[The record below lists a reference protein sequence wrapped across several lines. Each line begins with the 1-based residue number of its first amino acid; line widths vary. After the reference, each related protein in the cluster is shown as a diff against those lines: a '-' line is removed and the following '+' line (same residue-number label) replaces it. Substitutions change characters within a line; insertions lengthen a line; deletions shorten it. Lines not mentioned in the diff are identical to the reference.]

1 MVKIID
7 KYVLKAFVGPFIV
20 SFGIAIFVLV
30 MQTIFI
36 YLDEIIGKGASI
48 FIIMELVFYLSIRL
62 FPLAFLIG
70 ILLGSVMVF
79 GNLGER
85 YELSSF
91 KSAGIS
97 LARIMRPLMVLVF
110 FISILS
116 YICNDILS
124 PRASSK
130 FWARLYDIR
139 QARPALA
146 LVPGTFNGDFLDYS
160 IFLHDKSSNAQ
171 DISDVLVYN
180 QARYGNLLEVSSS
193 ARGNL
198 QLTPDKQYL
207 VMTLEDGIQYHEE
220 ARSVNNN
227 GQYSQPFFTVSY
239 KSYRKAFDL
248 SPFGVK
254 STDPEL
260 FKSHQ
265 YMKTSK
271 MLRNDIDTLDNSLA
285 NLAQPLTKSLSFLYK
300 DLVSERDSQQAYE
313 IAKLLLD
320 TAETDT
326 IVHEKLIKDTP
337 VVDSRPAPT
346 PTSERM
352 SSSDSLI
359 MARLMQRKGIA
370 PRSKKLQNAKLPEKV
385 FIPTIDN
392 SNNYQVP
399 TLDSSSWMA
408 GSYERY
414 FYEFDRKSIL
424 QTAITSVN
432 ENRIK
437 LTTLQHEVHSMSES
451 RAKHIY
457 EWQSKY
463 VLSLACLIFLLI
475 GAPMGAIVRKGGFG
489 YPFLVSV
496 LFFATF
502 VILSIATR
510 KMAEGLVL
518 NPFIAAWLPLFIMLG
533 IGLFLSYKAMR
544 DSKLFNVDQL
554 IKQWSERFQVWF
566 EKF

>member
-1 MVKIID
+1 MIKIVD
-7 KYVLKAFVGPFIV
+7 KYVLKSFVGPFMV
-20 SFGIAIFVLV
+20 SFAIAIFVLV

-36 YLDEIIGKGASI
+36 YLDEIIGKSASI

-85 YELSSF
+85 YELSSL

-97 LARIMRPLMVLVF
+97 LARIIRPLMVLVF

-116 YICNDILS
+116 YVCNDILS

-146 LVPGTFNGDFLDYS
+146 LVPGTFNSDFLDYS
-160 IFLHDKSSNAQ
+160 IFLREKSSNAQ
-171 DISDVLVYN
+171 DIQDVLVYN

-193 ARGNL
+193 DRGNL

-220 ARSVNNN
+220 SRSINNN
-227 GQYSQPFFTVSY
+227 GQFSQPFFMVSY
-239 KSYRKAFDL
+239 KRYRKAFDL

-254 STDPEL
+254 NTDPDL

-265 YMKTSK
+265 YMKTSRL
-271 MLRNDIDTLDNSLA
+271 LRNDIDTLEQKLT
-285 NLAQPLTKSLSFLYK
+285 NLAQPLTKSLSYLYR
-300 DLVSERDSQQAYE
+300 DLVSERDSQQALE

-320 TAETDT
+320 TVKDGSISIAAGNAESDSFDT
-326 IVHEKLIKDTP
+326 
-337 VVDSRPAPT
+337 RPAPI
-346 PTSERM
+346 PTTQTM
-352 SSSDSLI
+352 SSTDSLI
-359 MARLMQRKGIA
+359 MDRLMKRKGIA
-370 PRSKKLQNAKLPEKV
+370 PRSKRLQTAKLPEKV

-392 SNNYQVP
+392 SSNYQVP
-399 TLDSSSWMA
+399 TLDSSAWSE
-408 GSYERY
+408 GNFERY
-414 FYEFDRKSIL
+414 FFEFDRKAIL
-424 QTAITSVN
+424 QAAIQSVN

-437 LTTLQHEVHSMSES
+437 LTTLQHELHSMSES

-463 VLSLACLIFLLI
+463 VLSIACLVFLLI

-502 VILSIATR
+502 IILSIATR

-518 NPFIAAWLPLFIMLG
+518 NPFLAAWLPLMIMFG
-533 IGLFLSYKAMR
+533 IGIFLTYKAMR

-554 IKQWSERFQVWF
+554 IKQWSDRFLVWF

>member
-1 MVKIID
+1 MIKIVD

-48 FIIMELVFYLSIRL
+48 FIIVELVFYLSIRL

-91 KSAGIS
+91 KSAGVS
-97 LARIMRPLMVLVF
+97 LARIMRPLMFLVF
-110 FISILS
+110 LISILS

-146 LVPGTFNGDFLDYS
+146 LVPGTFNNDFLDYS
-160 IFLHDKSSNAQ
+160 IFLREKAANAQ
-171 DISDVLVYN
+171 DIHDVLVYN

-198 QLTPDKQYL
+198 QLSPDKQYL
-207 VMTLEDGIQYHEE
+207 IMTLEDGIQYHEE

-227 GQYSQPFFTVSY
+227 GQFSQPFFTVAY
-239 KSYRKAFDL
+239 KRYRKGFDL

-254 STDPEL
+254 NTDPEL

-271 MLRNDIDTLDNSLA
+271 ILIGDIDTLEQKLA
-285 NLAQPLTKSLSFLYK
+285 DLAQPLTKSLSFLYR
-300 DLVSERDSQQAYE
+300 DLAAERDSQQALE
-313 IAKLLLD
+313 IAK
-320 TAETDT
+320 
-326 IVHEKLIKDTP
+326 ILIDSVQRDS
-337 VVDSRPAPT
+337 VVSNTEVATEDSAKILPAPI
-346 PTSERM
+346 PTSTTF
-352 SSSDSLI
+352 STTDSLI
-359 MARLMQRKGIA
+359 MDRLMKRKGIT
-370 PRSKKLQNAKLPEKV
+370 PRSKKLKGAKLPEKV

-399 TLDSSSWMA
+399 TLDSSAWSA
-408 GSYERY
+408 GYFERY
-414 FYEFDRKSIL
+414 FYEFDRKAIL
-424 QTAITSVN
+424 QAALTSVN

-463 VLSLACLIFLLI
+463 VLSIACLIFLLI

-518 NPFIAAWLPLFIMLG
+518 NPFLAAWLPLFIMLG
-533 IGLFLSYKAMR
+533 IGLFLTYKAMR

-554 IKQWSERFQVWF
+554 IKQWSERFQTWF